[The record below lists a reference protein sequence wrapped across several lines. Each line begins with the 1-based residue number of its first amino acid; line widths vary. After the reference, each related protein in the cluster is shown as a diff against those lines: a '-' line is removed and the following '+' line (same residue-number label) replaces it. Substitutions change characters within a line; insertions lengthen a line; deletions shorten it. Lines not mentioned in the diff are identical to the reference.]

1 MGKGYDREVIY
12 VNNSKG
18 LVKSIVGVE
27 VRGVE
32 VRGVEVI
39 RVKVIGVEL
48 K

>member
-32 VRGVEVI
+32 VI